1 MKLIQVKQFN
11 REAHRRYRKAVEA
24 SRFWSGGFP
33 FLPMYLFLTEEGEE
47 RQRGWVATE
56 EDCHC
61 FGINKEKAIA
71 RFNKYR

>member
-1 MKLIQVKQFN
+1 MELIQVKQFN
-11 REAHRRYRKAVEA
+11 KQAYAKYKKVVSEFEFGK
-24 SRFWSGGFP
+24 GGFP